1 MANTSNPLIGP
12 AAGSVGGTAF
22 QQGAS
27 GIVLRAKRKPANPQT
42 PNQIRR
48 RAALSSISAAWRGLT
63 QAERDA
69 WNAAASEL
77 TTSNRLGQSAKLSG
91 ANYFLRVNA
100 NSRLAGG
107 SAIITEPPHVD
118 PVVPPLL
125 TSVDGTL
132 VITFS
137 GSLPTG
143 YIVSVR
149 ASRQVSPG
157 RASAA
162 TGIIANYTS
171 LGAGGT
177 IDLAPAYTQKYGALI
192 TGKKVVVEASII
204 DVTTGAKFNCGKAVA
219 LIG

>member
-63 QAERDA
+63 QAQRDA
-69 WNAAASEL
+69 WNAASAEL

-91 ANYFLRVNA
+91 ANYFLRINA

-107 SAIITEPPHVD
+107 SAIITEPPNID

-125 TSVDGTL
+125 VAADGTL
-132 VITFS
+132 VLTFS

-143 YIVSVR
+143 YIVNVK

-162 TGIIANYTS
+162 TSVVANFSS
-171 LGAGGT
+171 LGTGGVLD
-177 IDLAPAYTQKYGALI
+177 IQAAYVAKYGALI
-192 TGKKVVVEASII
+192 DGKKVIVEASII
-204 DVTTGAKFNCGKAVA
+204 SIATGAKFNCGKAVA
-219 LIG
+219 IIG